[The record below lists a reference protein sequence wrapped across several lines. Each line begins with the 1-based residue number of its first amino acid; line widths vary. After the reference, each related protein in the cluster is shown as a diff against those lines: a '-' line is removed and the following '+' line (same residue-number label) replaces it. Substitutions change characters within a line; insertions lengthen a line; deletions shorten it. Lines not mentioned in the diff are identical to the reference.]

1 MTISSQPDPARRV
14 LDGLEQASRRPITA
28 AGALASAS
36 ALLWVGQAWLA
47 ADLIGALVYKV
58 ASVERALL
66 AVALFAALGLLR
78 HAGEFSAGRLAFR
91 AAQRIVADRRAAL
104 VESESLASPFAVAPG
119 SSASAATLIGTKL
132 DLLVPWLTRYRLAA
146 IKVAVVPLAILAAA
160 AVWSWAA
167 GVILLASGPLI
178 PLFMALIGYAAREAS
193 ERHMAETG
201 TLNVMLL
208 EWLNAGADIRLLNA
222 EGATVASFDA
232 AADSLRARSMA
243 VLRIAFLS
251 STVLELFSALGI
263 ALAAVYVGFS
273 LLGTFSFGTYSA
285 PLTVTGGIFILLL
298 VPDFFQP
305 LRELAAAWHDRAAAL
320 AVAGEIAELE
330 NRTGAHILGRGG
342 KAAPLVGAPTITVN
356 NLAFAT
362 SAARAIRFPDFTVA
376 AGEKLAITG
385 ESGAGK
391 TTLLGLIAGFMAPS
405 AGTIAVAGVPLD
417 GATADGW
424 RQRIGYVG
432 QHPHMLNA
440 SLRVNVALNDAH
452 ADPHKLDEAL
462 QAAAAED
469 ILAGLPRRAETRL
482 GENGAGVSGGEARR
496 LTIARAIYAGVDVI
510 LADEP
515 TADLD
520 SATAD
525 KVADALVAA
534 AENGASLIV
543 ATHDP
548 RLAARMDREVKLV
561 VAP

>member
-1 MTISSQPDPARRV
+1 MTAKAETDPARRV
-14 LDGLEQASRRPITA
+14 LDGLERASRRPITQ

-36 ALLWVGQAWLA
+36 ALVWIGQAWLA
-47 ADLIGALVYKV
+47 AALIGGLVHGE
-58 ASVERALL
+58 ATAEQALL
-66 AVALFAALGLLR
+66 AAVLFAALGLVR
-78 HAGEFSAGRLAFR
+78 HAGELAAGRLAFR
-91 AAQRIVADRRAAL
+91 AAQKIVAEKRAAL

-119 SSASAATLIGTKL
+119 TSAAIATLIGTKL
-132 DLLVPWLTRYRLAA
+132 DLFIPWLTRYQIAA
-146 IKVAVVPLAILAAA
+146 IKVAIVPLAILAA
-160 AVWSWAA
+160 VFVRSWA
-167 GVILLASGPLI
+167 GGLILLMAGPLI
-178 PLFMALIGYAAREAS
+178 PLFMALIGFAAREAS
-193 ERHMAETG
+193 EKHMAETG

-222 EGATVASFDA
+222 EAATIAGFDK

-273 LLGTFSFGTYSA
+273 LLGTITFGTYSA
-285 PLTVTGGIFILLL
+285 PLGVAGGIFILLM

-330 NRTGAHILGRGG
+330 GQAAPRILGRGD
-342 KAAPLVGAPTITVN
+342 KAAPLAGAPVIAVR
-356 NLAFAT
+356 NLAFGAV
-362 SAARAIRFPDFTVA
+362 RFPDFTVA
-376 AGEKLAITG
+376 AGEKIAVTG

-391 TTLLGLIAGFMAPS
+391 TTLLGLIAGLVRPGS
-405 AGTIAVAGVPLD
+405 GIITVAGSPLD
-417 GATADGW
+417 DATADGW

-440 SLRVNVALNDAH
+440 SLRVNIALNDAH
-452 ADPHKLDEAL
+452 ADPHRLSLAL
-462 QAAAAED
+462 AAAAAGD
-469 ILAGLPRRAETRL
+469 ILAGLPRGVETRL

-525 KVADALVAA
+525 KVTDALIAA
-534 AENGASLIV
+534 AETGASLIV

-548 RLAARMDREVKLV
+548 RLAARMDREIKLEG
-561 VAP
+561 AP

>member
-1 MTISSQPDPARRV
+1 MTSDPARRV
-14 LDGLEQASRRPITA
+14 LDGFERASRRPITL

-36 ALLWVGQAWLA
+36 ALLRIGQAWLA
-47 ADLIGALVYKV
+47 AALIGALVK
-58 ASVERALL
+58 AEATANGALI
-66 AVALFAALGLLR
+66 AVVLFVALGLLR
-78 HAGEFSAGRLAFR
+78 HVGELTAGRLAFR
-91 AAQRIVADRRAAL
+91 AAQRLVAAKRAAL
-104 VESESLASPFAVAPG
+104 VESESLASPFAVGEG
-119 SSASAATLIGTKL
+119 SSASVATLIGTKL
-132 DLLVPWLTRYRLAA
+132 DLLIPWLTRYRLAA
-146 IKVAVVPLAILAAA
+146 IKVAVVPLAILAA
-160 AVWSWAA
+160 VFFQSWA
-167 GVILLASGPLI
+167 GGLILLISGPLI

-208 EWLNAGADIRLLNA
+208 EWLNAGADIRLLDA
-222 EGATVASFDA
+222 EGATVAHFDR

-273 LLGTFSFGTYSA
+273 LLGTFAFGTYGA
-285 PLTVTGGIFILLL
+285 PLGVAGGIFILLL

-320 AVAGEIAELE
+320 AVAGEIAVLE
-330 NRTGAHILGRGG
+330 DRAPPRILGRGG
-342 KAAPLVGAPTITVN
+342 KADALADAPTIAVRD
-356 NLAFAT
+356 LAVGT
-362 SAARAIRFPDFTVA
+362 MRFPDFVVA

-391 TTLLGLIAGFMAPS
+391 TTLLALIAGLARPS
-405 AGTIAVAGVPLD
+405 DGTIMVSGVLLD
-417 GATADGW
+417 DATADGW
-424 RQRIGYVG
+424 RRRIGYVG

-440 SLRVNVALNDAH
+440 SLRVNIALADSR
-452 ADPHKLDEAL
+452 ADPHRLQQAL
-462 QAAAAED
+462 EAAAAGD
-469 ILAGLPRRAETRL
+469 ILAGLPRGVETRL

-496 LTIARAIYAGVDVI
+496 LTIARAIYAGAQII

-520 SATAD
+520 HATAD
-525 KVADALVAA
+525 KVTDALIAA

-548 RLAARMDREVKLV
+548 RLAARMDREIRLEG
-561 VAP
+561 AP